1 MTSLQE
7 KQEQRLVSIERAR
20 KKAQGKANVFA
31 EVFGNPQG
39 VEVLLA
45 IKEQFDQEI
54 LCMEGAHETI
64 IRAAQRDVVRW
75 IEEVITRGNSN
86 VEG

>member
-1 MTSLQE
+1 MNHQPQD
-7 KQEQRLVSIERAR
+7 KQNESVERAR
-20 KKAQGKANVFA
+20 NKAQAKANVFA

-39 VEVLLA
+39 KEVLQI
-45 IKEQFDQEI
+45 IKDQFEPESLCVDQ
-54 LCMEGAHETI
+54 AHETI

-75 IEEVITRGNSN
+75 IEEVITRGQKNA

>member
-1 MTSLQE
+1 MTQLQE
-7 KQEQRLVSIERAR
+7 KQEQRLESVERAR

-39 VEVLLA
+39 AEVLLA
-45 IKEQFDQEI
+45 LKEQFDQEI
-54 LCMEGAHETI
+54 LCIEDAHKTI

-75 IEEVITRGNSN
+75 IEEVITRGNKN